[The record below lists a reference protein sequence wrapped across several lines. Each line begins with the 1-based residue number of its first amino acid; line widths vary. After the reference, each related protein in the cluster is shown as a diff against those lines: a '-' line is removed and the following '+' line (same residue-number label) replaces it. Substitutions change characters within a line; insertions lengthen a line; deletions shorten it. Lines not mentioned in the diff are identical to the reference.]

1 MGRRIV
7 KYTERDFKQWKAYEK
22 TRQSGQFNMVTDF
35 DEASKDCKLSINIYT
50 KIIRHYEHIKEAI
63 IDKYGST
70 EDYMAL

>member
-22 TRQSGQFNMVTDF
+22 TRQSRQFNMVTDF

-50 KIIRHYEHIKEAI
+50 KIYRHYEYIKEAI
-63 IDKYGST
+63 IEKYGSI